1 MSEPV
6 GRMFLDDALK
16 TFRDYKALAEKACAQ
31 ISDEEFFRAIDA
43 EANSVAVVVKHM
55 AGNML
60 SRWTDFLTSDGEKP
74 WRERDAEFEL
84 SEGETREELMRLWER
99 GWSCVF
105 SALEPLKDEDV
116 SREVRIR
123 GEAHTVLEA
132 VNRQLTHYA
141 YHVGQI
147 VLLAKHMRSAAWESL
162 SIPKGRSQKFNAAL
176 GELTKDGRAVG
187 GSRLAPDPSLYS
199 EEKKSENK

>member
-1 MSEPV
+1 MSETF

-31 ISDEEFFRAIDA
+31 ISDEEFFRAIDP

-74 WRERDAEFEL
+74 WRERDAEFEV
-84 SEGETREELMRLWER
+84 SADATREELMGLWER

-105 SALEPLKDEDV
+105 EAVEPLQAEDV
-116 SREVRIR
+116 GRKVLIR

-147 VLLAKHMRSAAWESL
+147 VLLAKHMRSAGWESL
-162 SIPKGRSQKFNAAL
+162 SIPKGKSQKFNAAL
-176 GELTKDGRAVG
+176 GELAKEGRRAE
-187 GSRLAPDPSLYS
+187 GSRLAPDPSVYS

>member
-1 MSEPV
+1 MSETV

-16 TFRDYKALAEKACAQ
+16 TLRDYKALAEKACAQ
-31 ISDEEFFRAIDA
+31 ISDEEFFRAVDA

-74 WRERDAEFEL
+74 WRDRDSEFEL
-84 SEGETREELMRLWER
+84 TPDATREELMRLWER

-105 SALEPLKDEDV
+105 GALEPLTAEDV
-116 SREVRIR
+116 PRKVRIR

-147 VLLAKHMRSAAWESL
+147 VLLAKHMRSSEWKSL
-162 SIPKGRSQKFNAAL
+162 SIPKGKSEKFNAAL
-176 GELTKDGRAVG
+176 GELTKTGRAVER
-187 GSRLAPDPSLYS
+187 SRLAPDPALYS
-199 EEKKSENK
+199 EEKKS